1 MALLRKTNRLQL
13 NVRKSVKH
21 QKHGGRATPSHGSQP
36 ATARQHSV
44 RSQTT
49 YNKLLSAYIRGLFS
63 CWLAGC
69 EVTERLG
76 LQSASLANPYFVI
89 LPSSDRF
96 PFNWLLCRCSP
107 TSAWLPVCASDHLLP
122 PQLDIVRTKSSG
134 SVHLF
139 NAWPIIWRVLSMH
152 LRKMLRNDM
161 LSKAACSHVRDGSQ
175 NERQKP
181 YSDSVP
187 FKCRDFPWLFSSTRS
202 LVPLWFPCVCENSRF
217 SSEFWRL
224 RGTLEST

>member
-1 MALLRKTNRLQL
+1 MANNFCSTVEGEGTLATIFGADFIQLWRRRVCKRNEATTKKINKWSRMALLRKTNRLQL

-107 TSAWLPVCASDHLLP
+107 TSA
-122 PQLDIVRTKSSG
+122 
-134 SVHLF
+134 
-139 NAWPIIWRVLSMH
+139 
-152 LRKMLRNDM
+152 
-161 LSKAACSHVRDGSQ
+161 
-175 NERQKP
+175 
-181 YSDSVP
+181 
-187 FKCRDFPWLFSSTRS
+187 
-202 LVPLWFPCVCENSRF
+202 
-217 SSEFWRL
+217 
-224 RGTLEST
+224 